1 MGNAVLPLVAITN
14 GVTGQ
19 HNITEETIAPAG
31 EERAPAPRHG
41 LPSPRLISG

>member
-31 EERAPAPRHG
+31 EERATGMVCPLLG
-41 LPSPRLISG
+41 